1 MRISTQRVFVTL
13 LVAFFALSASVAMAA
28 QSSAQPTE
36 GGGAAAQQTAEA
48 STSKPHLVS
57 GVVLDLVYNLVLLV
71 RDRLGHR
78 RVCDG
83 LGFDRNAGGLGFDA
97 IDFDGRCGF
106 SCHFGFSFLWCL

>member
-48 STSKPHLVS
+48 
-57 GVVLDLVYNLVLLV
+57 
-71 RDRLGHR
+71 
-78 RVCDG
+78 
-83 LGFDRNAGGLGFDA
+83 
-97 IDFDGRCGF
+97 
-106 SCHFGFSFLWCL
+106 